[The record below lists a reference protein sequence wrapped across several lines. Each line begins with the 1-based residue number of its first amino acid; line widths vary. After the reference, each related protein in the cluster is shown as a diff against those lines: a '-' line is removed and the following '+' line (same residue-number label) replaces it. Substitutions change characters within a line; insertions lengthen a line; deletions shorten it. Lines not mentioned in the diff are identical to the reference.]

1 MLNDRQSARKTV
13 FARSLAA
20 VAASVILA
28 GCAMDEGG
36 KRMGMGAM
44 QDSPMHQMMQE
55 MGCAHSPSRM
65 QVMEKMTPE
74 EKRAH
79 MKSHVQECKA
89 KMRQQAMGEAM
100 SNIATCVQ
108 ARMSSRH
115 TKKKYRKTMHAMM
128 MAEIRAC
135 ASQGRKDAVQPTAPS
150 KHDGH

>member
-1 MLNDRQSARKTV
+1 MLNYKQSARKTV

-20 VAASVILA
+20 VAASAILA
-28 GCAMDEGG
+28 GCAMHEGG
-36 KRMGMGAM
+36 QKMKMGAM

-55 MGCAHSPSRM
+55 MGCAHSSSHM

-79 MKSHVQECKA
+79 MKSHMQECKA
-89 KMRQQAMGEAM
+89 KMRQHAMGEAM
-100 SNIATCVQ
+100 ARIDTCVQ

-115 TKKKYRKTMHAMM
+115 TKQKYRKKMHAMM

-135 ASQGRKDAVQPTAPS
+135 ASQERQDAVQPTAPS
-150 KHDGH
+150 THDGH